1 MEGGRKERW
10 GGRGRNKYFIGV
22 GNRSRTEGV
31 AGSGEALAGRLAHLL
46 GARFPGSDKE
56 GQNYKF
62 PPVPCST
69 YLATA
74 AFVRRKNILPSRPR
88 GRKRVM
94 LL

>member
-1 MEGGRKERW
+1 MVYFFAVVTAFGHLAETSILSEWGIEPKEW
-10 GGRGRNKYFIGV
+10 L
-22 GNRSRTEGV
+22 SRLRPER
-31 AGSGEALAGRLAHLL
+31 EALAGRLAHLL

-69 YLATA
+69 SL
-74 AFVRRKNILPSRPR
+74 RR
-88 GRKRVM
+88 